1 MDNSR
6 KGEASLT
13 IQLRDYQEEALD
25 ALWKYLRN
33 AQGNPLLVL
42 PTGSGK
48 SVIQARLVQI
58 ACEIWD
64 ARLLCL
70 THVRE
75 LIQQNYQTLRRLA
88 PDLMDVG
95 IYSAG
100 MGFRDTRNQILFA
113 GIQSVF
119 QRADELGS
127 FDIVLVD
134 EAHLIPKS
142 GHGRYLT
149 YLKALHEINP
159 KVRVI
164 GLTATPYRLDG
175 GFLHKGGGFGSL
187 LQKKGGD
194 HAFKARIFDA
204 ICYDV
209 PIERLVRA
217 GHLCTLIAKRPQAG
231 LIDTSNVKSSTGDFK
246 KDELEK
252 AAMAADVHA
261 AVAEMAREGFDRRAW
276 LIFACGIDHADQ
288 VSRALAAARIENKVI
303 LGDTPKDE
311 RDAIIKRY
319 KAGDLRCIVNV
330 GVLTTGFDA
339 PQVDLLGLMRPTQ
352 STGLYVQ
359 IMGRAMRTAPG
370 KTNALV
376 MDFGG
381 NVERHGPVNK
391 VKPKRGPKEVDGV
404 IVKVCPAC
412 QAYCPMGSTVC
423 DHCGA
428 KFPVIE
434 KGEGPGV
441 DRHGR
446 TAGTIDPLELEAPW
460 LRVDSVCPR
469 KHFKAGGGTSSLRI
483 DYACGM
489 RVVSEWV
496 CLDHTGFARKKAE
509 RWWINHVSPGA
520 IPATV
525 EDALERTE
533 EIIAN
538 KPLRIQ
544 VSREGSYDRIKRVS
558 WVEAPTKETDGQTKD
573 DRGDTE
579 GAQAHSPAPSRG
591 SEARGRRDLFRDRK
605 A

>member
-1 MDNSR
+1 MIR
-6 KGEASLT
+6 
-13 IQLRDYQEEALD
+13 LRDYQAEALD
-25 ALWKYLRN
+25 ALWKYFGC
-33 AQGNPLLVL
+33 AEGNPLLVL

-48 SVIQARLVQI
+48 SVIQAEFIRQCV
-58 ACEIWD
+58 ETWEGT
-64 ARLLCL
+64 RVLCL

-75 LIQQNYQTLRRLA
+75 LIQQNFLTLRKLA
-88 PDLMDVG
+88 PTLNDVG

-100 MGFRDTRNQILFA
+100 MGFRDTRSQVLFA

-119 QRADELGS
+119 QRAEELGR

-149 YLKALHEINP
+149 YLQALHEINP
-159 KVRVI
+159 GVRVV
-164 GLTATPYRLDG
+164 GMTATPYRLDG
-175 GFLHKGGGFGSL
+175 GFLHKG
-187 LQKKGGD
+187 KGIAGPLKG
-194 HAFKARIFDA
+194 AFKSRIFDA

-209 PIERLVRA
+209 PIERLVRS
-217 GHLCTLIAKRPQAG
+217 GYLCGLVAKRPRAG
-231 LIDTSNVKSSTGDFK
+231 VIDTSNVKSATGDFK
-246 KDELEK
+246 KDELEQ

-261 AVAEMAREGFDRRAW
+261 AVEEMVREGSARRAW
-276 LIFACGIDHADQ
+276 LIFACGVDHAAQ
-288 VSRALAAARIENKVI
+288 VSEALLRAGIENEVI
-303 LGDTPKDE
+303 LGTTPKAD
-311 RDAIIKRY
+311 RDAIIAKY
-319 KAGDLRCIVNV
+319 KAGELRCIVNV

-359 IMGRAMRTAPG
+359 IMGRAMRIAPG
-370 KTNALV
+370 KENALV

-391 VKPKRGPKEVDGV
+391 VKPKRGPKDIEGV

-428 KFPVIE
+428 KFPIPE
-434 KGEGPGV
+434 KGAGPEV

-446 TAGTIDPLELEAPW
+446 EAGTIDPLELVAPW
-460 LRVDSVCPR
+460 LRVDSIWPR
-469 KHFKAGGGTSSLRI
+469 QHFKAGGGISSLRI
-483 DYACGM
+483 DYVCGM
-489 RVVSEWV
+489 RTVSEWV
-496 CLDHTGFARKKAE
+496 CLNHNGFAREKAE

-533 EIIAN
+533 EIVENI
-538 KPLRIQ
+538 PRWIQ

-558 WVEAPTKETDGQTKD
+558 W
-573 DRGDTE
+573 
-579 GAQAHSPAPSRG
+579 
-591 SEARGRRDLFRDRK
+591 SEQDMTLQNQENR
-605 A
+605 